1 MKKATYL
8 LAGMTLFLS
17 FQTIRAQD
25 TLYVLKKGLVDFKQS
40 IDDID
45 SISYQNTHFLRLSDR
60 IDKEAG
66 YRLFSQ
72 ALKVT
77 GYADSI
83 RNYPLEDRTYDP
95 WDCTWTVKMYN
106 IREEIPTYRKFG
118 FTILMESDSVLANYK
133 DCPLCPNGVRNLD
146 ELTLLAKYWYDST
159 YKGIY
164 PDNQTGSDP
173 TDPGHCLNRYV
184 AYHLLD
190 QKLLPSRFINDFD
203 TPNQVKTYDLDEYK
217 APFLSNTL
225 WHIRKFRS
233 NPGTFFINPGPTAE
247 GNTGVKLITNGM
259 VCKDGYAYGIDKPLV
274 YSMPVHQALS
284 NKRLRMDAASF
295 FKEFANNNFRGSNP
309 TAVNETGKAHRYII
323 PTGYCEN
330 MTFTNYTRMSYLG
343 ANGIYEDYE
352 GDELYVEGAYDF
364 TIKTLPIPAGTY
376 EVRLGYGPTS
386 WRGTAQAYMD
396 GTECGAPINFALL
409 ANNPL
414 VGWVSPGSQTSDPLG
429 LANDSLLRT
438 HGYMK
443 APSSF
448 KCSISLYYNSMLNAR
463 QSMSSMR
470 KILGTFTFPEN
481 SRHDLRFKLVA
492 SSNGDSQF
500 MMDYLEFI
508 PVSEIP
514 SEGVD

>member
-1 MKKATYL
+1 
-8 LAGMTLFLS
+8 MTLFLT
-17 FQTIRAQD
+17 FQAIQAQD

-40 IDDID
+40 IDGID
-45 SISYQNTHFLRLSDR
+45 SISYQNSQFLRLSDR

-83 RNYPLEDRTYDP
+83 KNYPLEDRTYDP
-95 WDCTWTVKMYN
+95 KNCTWAVKTYN
-106 IREEIPTYRKFG
+106 IKEEIPTYRKFG

-133 DCPLCPNGVRNLD
+133 DCPLCPNGIRNLD

-164 PDNQTGSDP
+164 PDTQVGSDP
-173 TDPGHCLNRYV
+173 TDPRHCLNRYV

-203 TPNQVKTYDLDEYK
+203 TPNQIKTYDLDEYK

-233 NPGTFFINPGPTAE
+233 IPGTFFINPGPTAE

-274 YSMPVHQALS
+274 YSMPVHQTLS
-284 NKRLRMDAASF
+284 NRRLRMDAASF
-295 FKEFANNNFRGSNP
+295 FKEFANNNLRGSNP
-309 TAVNETGKAHRYII
+309 TAVNEVGKAHRYII
-323 PTGYCEN
+323 PAGYCEN
-330 MTFTNYTRMSYLG
+330 MTISNYTRMSYLN

-376 EVRLGYGPTS
+376 EVRLGYQPTS
-386 WRGTAQAYMD
+386 WRGIAQAYMD
-396 GTECGAPINFALL
+396 GVECGAPINFSLL
-409 ANNPL
+409 ADNPL
-414 VGWVSPGSQTSDPLG
+414 VGWVRPGSQPGDPLG
-429 LANDSLLRT
+429 LANDSLLRV

-443 APSSF
+443 APSCF
-448 KCSISLYYNSMLNAR
+448 KCTIALYYDPNLNAR
-463 QSMSSMR
+463 QSIKSMR
-470 KILGTFTFPEN
+470 KIIGTFTFPDN
-481 SRHDLRFKLVA
+481 SRHDIRFKLVG
-492 SSNGDSQF
+492 SSGGGDCQF